1 MEPILHIVVEIQGQT
16 QLSEL
21 LGCFLSRVAKSHHP
35 REVRLQRLPVRG
47 TSQQRCSA
55 AHPADVAGHG
65 RVDQQTESNSS
76 RKQKTAP
83 TASSRLADR
92 DESVCPYINADPC
105 PVATAQ
111 TPHTRRSLQL
121 LLPWAPWAGG
131 PTPVVALTHLYAHLH
146 AEYGAPHPGKW
157 SEMEFNEKT
166 GQALVVRLEKC
177 TDHPLLI
184 RSRAL
189 LSPCPSIFPPLFL
202 PNPP

>member
-1 MEPILHIVVEIQGQT
+1 MEPILHIVVEVQGQT

-92 DESVCPYINADPC
+92 DESMCPYINADPC

-121 LLPWAPWAGG
+121 LLPWAPGSLG
-131 PTPVVALTHLYAHLH
+131 LVVPPQWWHLH
-146 AEYGAPHPGKW
+146 ICTHTCTQNTEPLTQESGQRW
-157 SEMEFNEKT
+157 SLMRK
-166 GQALVVRLEKC
+166 QDRLWW
-177 TDHPLLI
+177 
-184 RSRAL
+184 SG
-189 LSPCPSIFPPLFL
+189 
-202 PNPP
+202 